1 MAEELADMVY
11 FLYTPYA

>member
-1 MAEELADMVY
+1 MAEGPAGMVY